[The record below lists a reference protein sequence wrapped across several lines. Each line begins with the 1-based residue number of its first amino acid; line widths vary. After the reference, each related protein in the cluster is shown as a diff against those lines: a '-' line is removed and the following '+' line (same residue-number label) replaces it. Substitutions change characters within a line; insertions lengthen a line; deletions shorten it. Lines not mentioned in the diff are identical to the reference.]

1 MGDPKKPRKKY
12 NTLRNP
18 WDQTE
23 LVNELKIVGDYGLRN
38 KHELWKASTELSRI
52 RSQARQLLA
61 APAEKRAKVEKQ
73 FLNSLERMGLLPT
86 DKSLD
91 AILNL
96 SVQDLLNRRLQTVV
110 WKGNLAKSPYEARQ
124 LIVHRH
130 IMVGERIVNRPG
142 YVVNGGDEK
151 LIKPLLDMNHDGEKG
166 AT

>member
-23 LVNELKIVGDYGLRN
+23 LINELKIIGEYGLRN

-61 APAEKRAKVEKQ
+61 APTDRRAKVEKQ
-73 FLNSLERMGLLPT
+73 FLNSLEKMGLLTT

-91 AILNL
+91 ATLNL

-142 YVVNGGDEK
+142 YVVKGEEEK
-151 LIKPLLDMNHDGEKG
+151 LIKPLIDANHGAEKG
-166 AT
+166 AA